1 MAFTGAKFI
10 SCDLPHRAGRLLGFF
25 LEAGARLQGP
35 AFSHP
40 YPCSSLAFFRVE
52 PSSVQLRI
60 VFPCPRTVYKTVQV
74 A

>member
-35 AFSHP
+35 AFSP
-40 YPCSSLAFFRVE
+40 LFPRKSPAFFPAE
-52 PSSVQLRI
+52 PPSFQLRI